1 MKTKPPTVRAALYAR
16 VSTDE
21 QDVGLQLA
29 DLRALAQQRGW
40 VITDEYVDQGVS
52 GAQASRPQLDR
63 MMADARRGLFNVVV
77 VWKFDRFARSTQHLL
92 SALETFR
99 VLKIEFVS
107 VRESVDT
114 STPIGKMV
122 FTLLAAIA
130 EFERDL
136 IQERVR
142 AGVRHAQATGK
153 HCGRSKV
160 EVDLRPALA
169 MMREGRGLKQVAN
182 ILGVPMTTLRRRLI
196 EAGEW
201 NKGGR
206 AKPVKATADV

>member
-1 MKTKPPTVRAALYAR
+1 MKAKPQTRAALYAR

-40 VITDEYVDQGVS
+40 VIADEYVDQGVS
-52 GAQASRPQLDR
+52 GAQASRPELDR
-63 MMADARRGLFNVVV
+63 MMADARRGLFNVVC

-92 SALETFR
+92 SALDEFR
-99 VLKIEFVS
+99 VLNVEFIS
-107 VRESVDT
+107 VREAVDT

-130 EFERDL
+130 EFEKD
-136 IQERVR
+136 IINERVR
-142 AGVRHAQATGK
+142 AGVKHAQATGV
-153 HCGRSKV
+153 HCGRPVV
-160 EVDLRPALA
+160 EVDVRPAVALLA
-169 MMREGRGLKQVAN
+169 QGRGLKQVAK
-182 ILGVPMTTLRRRLI
+182 ILGLPMTTLRRRLV

-201 NKGGR
+201 KPGGR
-206 AKPVKATADV
+206 GAAPVKATADV